1 MVGASG
7 NIGSA
12 TIAALVE
19 SGIHAITAISRAES
33 NATFP
38 ANVEVKKGDYTDEP
52 FLSAALTGQDVL
64 ILQLGFFGVEQ
75 QIPLIKAAAKSGVRY
90 VLPTEFGSDPY
101 APLAKNFPLMSSK
114 KQYRDLVEELGMS
127 WIAVV
132 NNPWLDWSLKQ
143 GSWGIDIQNRKASLY
158 KGAEAKFNT
167 TTLKQVGE
175 GVAKL
180 LSLPEAELETYKNKP
195 VYLSSFFITQRDI
208 LESAI
213 RATGTKESDWNVVVE
228 DADKVIEEVRREI
241 ANGNPMAFV
250 KEFYITHMREGFG
263 GDYQEKALKDAQ
275 VLELK
280 TENLDEVVETVVKEL
295 AGI

>member
-1 MVGASG
+1 ML
-7 NIGSA
+7 N
-12 TIAALVE
+12 
-19 SGIHAITAISRAES
+19 
-33 NATFP
+33 
-38 ANVEVKKGDYTDEP
+38 
-52 FLSAALTGQDVL
+52 
-64 ILQLGFFGVEQ
+64 LQLGFFGIKQ
-75 QIPLIKAAAKSGVRY
+75 QIPLIKAAAKSGVSY

-101 APLAKNFPLMSSK
+101 ASLAKNFPLMSSK

-241 ANGNPMAFV
+241 ANGNHMAFV
-250 KEFYITHMREGFG
+250 KEFYITHMRKGFG

-280 TENLDEVVETVVKEL
+280 AENLDEVVETVVKEL